1 MKRASRPATY
11 ALDLSPLAKELPW
24 HKLSRE
30 AMRRRYGEGPDAD
43 KGGMLYASD
52 RARAKRQYGEESE
65 DALFMSKLLDSKNI
79 AEVEDLDRQAAA
91 TPEASAGRAQGLRG
105 HS

>member
-1 MKRASRPATY
+1 MKGDGRKQSPARKGAKAS
-11 ALDLSPLAKELPW
+11 
-24 HKLSRE
+24 
-30 AMRRRYGEGPDAD
+30 D
-43 KGGMLYASD
+43 KGSMLYTSD
-52 RARAKRQYGEESE
+52 RARAKRQFGEESE

-91 TPEASAGRAQGLRG
+91 SPNTSAGRVQGLRG